1 MSTATIIEM
10 NHDLHR
16 IKREVIPSLQ
26 AQMHYTQVLIGDYK
40 YSTRDTD
47 ELGWLQCDGRL
58 LDRTQYSALFNIVG
72 TAFGSTNST
81 NFRLPDFRG
90 RVPGDAGATAGLTSR
105 NLGDKVGAETHV
117 LTVTEMPSHD
127 HGGSTGAS
135 GYGTGV
141 QDIAALG
148 TSGIDAANNAGNHAH
163 SISAQGGGQA
173 HNNMQPTI
181 FAGYTYIF
189 AGTTYATDIDA

>member
-1 MSTATIIEM
+1 MSASSIVEM
-10 NHDLHR
+10 NHDLNR
-16 IKREVIPSLQ
+16 IKREVLPSLQ
-26 AQMHYTQVLIGDYK
+26 AQMYYTQVLIGDYK
-40 YSTRDTD
+40 YSTRNDD

-90 RVPGDAGATAGLTSR
+90 RVPGDAGATAGLTTR
-105 NLGDKVGAETHV
+105 NLGDKVGEETHV

-127 HGGSTGAS
+127 HGGVTDAAGFGTGAQ
-135 GYGTGV
+135 G
-141 QDIAALG
+141 IAAL
-148 TSGIDAANNAGNHAH
+148 SGSGVDAADNAGNHVH

-189 AGTTYATDIDA
+189 AGTTYATNL

>member
-1 MSTATIIEM
+1 MSASSIVEM
-10 NHDLHR
+10 NHDLNR
-16 IKREVIPSLQ
+16 IKREVLPSLQ
-26 AQMHYTQVLIGDYK
+26 AQMYYTQVLIGDYK
-40 YSTRDTD
+40 YSTRDSD

-90 RVPGDAGATAGLTSR
+90 RVPGDVGATAGLTTR
-105 NLGDKVGAETHV
+105 ALGDKVGEETHV

-127 HGGSTGAS
+127 HGGVIGAA
-135 GYGTGV
+135 GFGTGT
-141 QDIAALG
+141 QGIAAL
-148 TSGIDAANNAGNHAH
+148 SGSGVDAAENSGNHTH

-189 AGTTYATDIDA
+189 AGTTYASGIIA